1 MRRLL
6 FLLVPVLIATGCSKK
21 ETFIVE
27 GVIKDKQKAKVYISR
42 VDVNTPVLIDSAI
55 IKQKGRFRFKIKTS
69 GPDFFQLGYSSTDYI
84 TLLAEPGEKIRLDF
98 NDKNLFRNYT
108 VSGSK
113 GSEQVRMLDIRLL
126 ETRSKLDSLTSVYKK
141 ASSEPG
147 FEVKGPLLEKE
158 YNDLVKE
165 QRKKNIEFIVSNVNS
180 MASIKALYQKI
191 NDNTYVLY
199 DPHDLQYL
207 KIVSDSLLYHYP
219 TSKHTQAL
227 SRDFK
232 KEINQMYANQL
243 QRIADTIPET
253 KLDPNLKDITGKR
266 ISLSSLKGKYVLV
279 TFWSIGSND
288 CISENLLLKE
298 FYKTYHNKGFEIYQI
313 NLDESETNW
322 KSAVSFDELPWISTR
337 EDDPL
342 KPVMARLFNVTA
354 LPANYLFDK
363 NGKLIAVNLHGKN
376 LQLKL
381 NQIFNN

>member
-141 ASSEPG
+141 ASS
-147 FEVKGPLLEKE
+147 
-158 YNDLVKE
+158 D
-165 QRKKNIEFIVSNVNS
+165 
-180 MASIKALYQKI
+180 
-191 NDNTYVLY
+191 
-199 DPHDLQYL
+199 
-207 KIVSDSLLYHYP
+207 
-219 TSKHTQAL
+219 
-227 SRDFK
+227 
-232 KEINQMYANQL
+232 
-243 QRIADTIPET
+243 
-253 KLDPNLKDITGKR
+253 
-266 ISLSSLKGKYVLV
+266 
-279 TFWSIGSND
+279 
-288 CISENLLLKE
+288 
-298 FYKTYHNKGFEIYQI
+298 
-313 NLDESETNW
+313 
-322 KSAVSFDELPWISTR
+322 
-337 EDDPL
+337 
-342 KPVMARLFNVTA
+342 
-354 LPANYLFDK
+354 
-363 NGKLIAVNLHGKN
+363 
-376 LQLKL
+376 
-381 NQIFNN
+381 